1 MTNSKTYTLSIGAT
15 VRANGLP
22 ETGDIL
28 RVKEAKLFEDNYAD
42 ATVLSV
48 EKEDVNNSGNI
59 RYTINTDIGSA
70 EVWEHEIK

>member
-1 MTNSKTYTLSIGAT
+1 MTKSYTLSIGTT

-22 ETGDIL
+22 KVGDTL
-28 RVKEAKLFEDNYAD
+28 RVKEAKLFENNYAD

-59 RYTINTDIGSA
+59 RYKINTDLGDA
-70 EVWEHEIK
+70 EVWAHEIN